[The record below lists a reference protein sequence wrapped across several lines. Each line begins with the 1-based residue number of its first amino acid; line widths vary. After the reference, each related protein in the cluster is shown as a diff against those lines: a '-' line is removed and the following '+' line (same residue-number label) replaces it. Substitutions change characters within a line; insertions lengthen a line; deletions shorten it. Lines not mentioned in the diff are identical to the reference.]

1 MKKIVIVNILFILLL
16 IPIFEIISVF
26 FAVGYRIQNLND
38 PTFMKRYREKNLV
51 QYIFDSYKS
60 FPVVSYNY
68 GKTNLH
74 PVVGN
79 EFTKRPIVL
88 FGCSISYGVLLDK
101 TKNFSSILSKQTKRP
116 VYNMS
121 FNGWCPSHMLRLL
134 QEDKRLLFLDNPEY
148 IIYTFINDQKRRM
161 FFYQGWRYNSQLYKL
176 FELDKNDNLVLYP
189 NKYPF
194 YWRFM
199 LIKHFQYALERVDYI
214 NEEKVD
220 KLLFKIFEESVKIIK
235 KRYPNS
241 KLALLLYDVK
251 LCSDDINVPIFKT
264 EDILTKK
271 EQEKFKELGFEII
284 NMEELVGKSFCG
296 DEYHAHCPI
305 YGDVDPHHP
314 STKMWEEFVPKL
326 VEKLKI

>member
-1 MKKIVIVNILFILLL
+1 MKKIVIVNILLILLL
-16 IPIFEIISVF
+16 IPIFEIISIF
-26 FAVGYRIQNLND
+26 IAVGYRFQNLND
-38 PTFMKRYREKNLV
+38 PLFMKRYREQNIFE
-51 QYIFDSYKS
+51 YIVDSYVLYHVSAYDFGKLNLR
-60 FPVVSYNY
+60 PVS
-68 GKTNLH
+68 GI
-74 PVVGN
+74 
-79 EFTKRPIVL
+79 EFNKKPIVL
-88 FGCSISYGVLLDK
+88 FGCSIAHGDLLNNDN
-101 TKNFSSILSKQTKRP
+101 NFSAILSKITKRP
-116 VYNMS
+116 VYNMAFS
-121 FNGWCPSHMLRLL
+121 GWCPSHMLRLL
-134 QEDKRLLFLDNPEY
+134 QTDKRLLFLDDPEY

-161 FFYQGWRYNSQLYKL
+161 FFYQGWRYRSQLYRV

-199 LIKHFQYALERVDYI
+199 LTKHFQYALERAGYI
-214 NEEKVD
+214 NEENVD

-251 LCSDDINVPIFKT
+251 LCNDDTNVPIFKT

-296 DEYHAHCPI
+296 EEYHAHCPI

-326 VEKLKI
+326 VEKLNM